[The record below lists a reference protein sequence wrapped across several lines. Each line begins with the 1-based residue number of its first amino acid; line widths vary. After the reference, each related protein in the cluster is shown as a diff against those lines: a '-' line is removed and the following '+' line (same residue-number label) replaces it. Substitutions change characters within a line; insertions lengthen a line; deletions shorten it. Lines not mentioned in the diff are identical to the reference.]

1 MMSAYDLSLLPPEP
15 PEPPTL
21 AEALADLAAALGLA
35 AASADE
41 GGHNVSLSDYDRY
54 FHHGRARG
62 LRQARA
68 LVEALAAGLVE
79 QPAPVAPADLPPDLD
94 W

>member
-1 MMSAYDLSLLPPEP
+1 MMSAYDLALLPPEP

-35 AASADE
+35 AAGATDDACNAATPTMQE
-41 GGHNVSLSDYDRY
+41 R
-54 FHHGRARG
+54 HHGRASG
-62 LRQARA
+62 LREARA
-68 LVEALAAGLVE
+68 LVEALARGLVE
-79 QPAPVAPADLPPDLD
+79 PTAQPTADDLPPDLD